1 MKKRESWGSIS
12 IILQSRTWMQHIRIL
27 DNADTKRVVE
37 LLYGTT
43 LRSSGCTSI
52 SSTKLGNEIYK
63 EWQKWKIHS

>member
-1 MKKRESWGSIS
+1 
-12 IILQSRTWMQHIRIL
+12 MQHIRIL

-63 EWQKWKIHS
+63 E